1 MGAGRVSQL
10 AAFGGRQLLAA
21 EVNFV
26 LNAGISLTAL
36 CYVLIT
42 QDLGDWRATLLL
54 VGLALSAVAHGAAV
68 LLVRRAFWRL
78 WVLHGALCAQVVA
91 IVGAIAVSGGP
102 TLTAAN
108 QLLTLCPAIAW
119 LVAGARVGCIW
130 LGVVFGVELLVLALN
145 LVPGFY
151 LNLRHAHDQ
160 AADHMLVW
168 TYMLLMV
175 SGIVWGMSS
184 QRDGEAR
191 DCQGS

>member
-1 MGAGRVSQL
+1 MACHAVAGWFGLVGYRAWGGRAIGEASVL
-10 AAFGGRQLLAA
+10 AA
-21 EVNFV
+21 V
-26 LNAGISLTAL
+26 
-36 CYVLIT
+36 
-42 QDLGDWRATLLL
+42 
-54 VGLALSAVAHGAAV
+54 GAA
-68 LLVRRAFWRL
+68 W
-78 WVLHGALCAQVVA
+78 GAVCSVVA

-184 QRDGEAR
+184 QCDGEAR